1 METYGVTARRITK
14 GGKVVVEISF
24 PCGAIV
30 TKGGARADR
39 ATAVVVAAYD
49 QYPNYDPAINGKCDG
64 SMPLHV
70 VGLRGDAVAASREA
84 ARLLAPRPSRDKWGH
99 VYPANRAA
107 SMAAAIPVE
116 G

>member
-1 METYGVTARRITK
+1 METYGVTARRVTK

-24 PCGAIV
+24 PCGATV

-39 ATAVVVAAYD
+39 ATAVVVAAYGKYQD
-49 QYPNYDPAINGKCDG
+49 FNPAVHWNGDG

-99 VYPANRAA
+99 VYPADRAA